1 MKALLISDAPDMTPA
16 QLIWSANVILDCCNY
31 GLDDLVRQKVVD
43 YDDLSA
49 LSRKLR
55 LFVKYQDS
63 GQQVLAEKNRL
74 LVVDLVQR
82 VYNRFVNHLRLARK
96 KDTFRYNMSKTLMLS
111 IDDLLNGMPE
121 DYGPSQHT

>member
-1 MKALLISDAPDMTPA
+1 MTPG

-43 YDDLSA
+43 YDDLCA

-55 LFVKYQDS
+55 LFVKYRHN
-63 GQQVLAEKNRL
+63 GQETLAEKNRL

-82 VYNRFVNHLRLARK
+82 VYNRFANHLRLARK
-96 KDTFRYNMSKTLMLS
+96 KRTFRYNMSETLIVS
-111 IDDLLNGMPE
+111 INDLINDMPE
-121 DYGPSQHT
+121 NYGASD